1 MNGKLY
7 EEFNYM
13 KTIRNLILNYLISTK
28 IKLLLH
34 NKSTKAINECI
45 REIISEKKLINI
57 INKAIKYN
65 SLNEEVLE
73 LIKLIKEKNDYI
85 CVLIYN
91 NELDKDIKIYNEK
104 INTISLKLNN

>member
-45 REIISEKKLINI
+45 REIISEKKLIKQLNI
-57 INKAIKYN
+57 I
-65 SLNEEVLE
+65 V
-73 LIKLIKEKNDYI
+73 
-85 CVLIYN
+85 
-91 NELDKDIKIYNEK
+91 
-104 INTISLKLNN
+104 